1 MKEKQY
7 LLSKAIFLA
16 TTFHNNQFDKAGVP
30 YILHCIK
37 VMHYLKS
44 DDEELNCIAILHDI
58 IEDTKCSD
66 IELYEAGMTDRIV
79 NGIKALT
86 KLKGMTIEQYL
97 TQIKANKDA
106 IKVKMCDL
114 RHNSDI
120 RRLKDVKQKDF
131 DRIVKYHKMFQ
142 ELNKLKE
149 TKNEQIS

>member
-1 MKEKQY
+1 MKENQH

-16 TTFHNNQFDKAGVP
+16 TTFHHNQFDKAGIP

-44 DDEELNCIAILHDI
+44 NDEELNCIAILHDI

-66 IELYEAGMTDRIV
+66 IELYKAGMTDRIV
-79 NGIKALT
+79 NGVVALT
-86 KLKGMTIEQYL
+86 KSKVMTTEQYF
-97 TQIKANKDA
+97 TQIKANEDA

-120 RRLKDVKQKDF
+120 RRLKDVRQKDF

-142 ELNKLKE
+142 KLSKLK
-149 TKNEQIS
+149 NINN